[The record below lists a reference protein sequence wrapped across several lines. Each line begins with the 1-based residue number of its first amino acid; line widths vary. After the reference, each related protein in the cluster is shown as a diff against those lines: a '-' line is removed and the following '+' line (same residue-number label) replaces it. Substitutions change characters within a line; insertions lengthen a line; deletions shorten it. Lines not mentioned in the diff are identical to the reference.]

1 MIGKQ
6 AKIILTACLPIIFT
20 YTDFSFQA
28 YNVIKITDKIT
39 MKNAAEYANIII
51 RDEREKIFN
60 ETPTVY
66 TADKIERVYEFADGA
81 IVKYEWQSAPDGRT
95 SATERYNHQWSLTT
109 LPAPNPQKFKKG
121 IIKVINYPRP

>member
-1 MIGKQ
+1 MPMLCQVAIALISKSQ
-6 AKIILTACLPIIFT
+6 VAIAPCS
-20 YTDFSFQA
+20 DFK
-28 YNVIKITDKIT
+28 NI
-39 MKNAAEYANIII
+39 MKNAEEYANIII
-51 RDEREKIFN
+51 RDEREKIVN

-81 IVKYEWQSAPDGRT
+81 IVKYEWQNSPDGRT

-121 IIKVINYPRP
+121 IIKVINYPRL